1 MAEEKKR
8 KFLIHGGILAMAGI
22 IVRIIGMLYR
32 IPLVNIIGSDGNGV
46 YSTAYNVY
54 NIALVLSS
62 YGLPMAV
69 SKLVSAKFVTRRYKS
84 AAKIF
89 RCSLVIA
96 LCAGGTASL
105 ILFFGADTIERVFYA
120 GVPGVAIPLRILA
133 PTVFFVAVMGVMRG
147 FYQGQ
152 GTTIPTAVSQLIE
165 QVVNAVVS
173 ILAGYL
179 LVNAYKETQKVAAY
193 GAAGGTLG
201 TAAGAFMGLMFLVIL
216 YVIYRP
222 TFMKMVR
229 HDKAS
234 RSVESKRVYHTII
247 VTMIPIIVGQ
257 TFYQISAVIDDIMF
271 NNLMVGKEISKNIA
285 NDLGNF
291 SSSYSLLIG
300 VPQGIASA
308 LSAAMLPSIVASF
321 VKNDIDG
328 VNGKLK
334 DTLKTNMFVA
344 IPSFIGLAVLGQ
356 NIIQLLFPRYDC
368 VQGGIMLKIGAVA
381 VVFYTLS
388 TVTSSAL
395 QGIDRMNM
403 PVKHS
408 FISLVV
414 HVILVY
420 ILLKFTGLGI
430 YAVVI
435 GNASFP
441 VLIFVLNIIKLHQY
455 TGFRPEYKK
464 TFIIPLACSIIMG
477 IAVYVVYTLMHMI
490 IGSNIISLI
499 FAFIAAG
506 ISYFAP
512 IIFLRKKRIY

>member
-1 MAEEKKR
+1 MSEEKKK

-22 IVRIIGMLYR
+22 LVRVIGMLYR

-46 YSTAYNVY
+46 YSAAYNVY
-54 NIALVLSS
+54 NIVLVLSS

-69 SKLVSAKFVTRRYKS
+69 SKLISAKFVMRRYKS
-84 AAKIF
+84 AVKIF
-89 RCSLVIA
+89 RCALVVA
-96 LCAGGTASL
+96 LCAGGFASL
-105 ILFFGADTIERVFYA
+105 ILFFGADAIEKLFYS
-120 GVPGVAIPLRILA
+120 GVPGIAIPLKILA

-165 QVVNAVVS
+165 QVINAAVS

-179 LVNAYKETQKVAAY
+179 LVNAYKESMNVAAY

-201 TAAGAFMGLMFLVIL
+201 TAVGAFSGLLFLMIL
-216 YVIYRP
+216 YAIYRP
-222 TFMKMVR
+222 TFLKMAKK
-229 HDKAS
+229 DKAIKIAS
-234 RSVESKRVYHTII
+234 SKKIYKTII
-247 VTMIPIIVGQ
+247 ATMIPIIVGQ

-271 NNLMVGKEISKNIA
+271 NNMMVGRDISTNIA

-291 SSSYSLLIG
+291 GTSYSLLIG

-321 VKNDIDG
+321 VKNDIRS
-328 VNGKLK
+328 VNNKLN

-344 IPSFIGLAVLGQ
+344 IPSFIGLFELGGS
-356 NIIQLLFPRYDC
+356 IIQLLFPRYDY
-368 VQGGIMLKIGAVA
+368 VQGAMMLKIGAIA
-381 VVFYTLS
+381 VVFYTLA

-395 QGIDRMNM
+395 QGIDRMNI

-414 HVILVY
+414 HIILVFC
-420 ILLKFTGLGI
+420 LLKFTRLGI

-441 VLIFVLNIIKLHQY
+441 ILIFVLNMIKLHKY
-455 TGFRPEYKK
+455 TGYTVEYKK
-464 TFIIPLACSIIMG
+464 TFIIPLICSLIMG
-477 IAVYVVYTLMHMI
+477 VVVYIVYTAIHSVS
-490 IGSNIISLI
+490 GNNIISLV
-499 FAFIAAG
+499 FALVAAAV
-506 ISYFAP
+506 SYFGP
-512 IIFLRKKRIY
+512 VILLRKKHIY